1 MPRKNVST
9 QLSLIKD
16 RLDEAGVR
24 WAVFA
29 GAAAH
34 CYGSK
39 IEVTDVDILVAN
51 ADLDKAKAVL
61 KDVDLEGFDVAAGS
75 DIPTP
80 QGVCCFFLDDEAMKR
95 VQRKQLFGV
104 TVPVISVE
112 DNIVFKAIL
121 QRGKEEGKRDVEH
134 IRDMVKHEKIDLE
147 YLRDRI
153 QQCHANKRVMPL
165 LKSLIPHI

>member
-9 QLSLIKD
+9 QLSLIKN
-16 RLDEAGVR
+16 RLDKAGVR

-39 IEVTDVDILVAN
+39 IDVTDVDILVAN
-51 ADLDKAKAVL
+51 ADLDKARAAL
-61 KDVDLEGFDVAAGS
+61 KGVDLEGFDVAAGS
-75 DIPTP
+75 DISTP

-104 TVPVISVE
+104 TVPVLSVE
-112 DNIVFKAIL
+112 DNIIFKAIL
-121 QRGKEEGKRDVEH
+121 QRGEKEGKHDIEH
-134 IRDMVKHEKIDLE
+134 IKDMVTHEKVNLE
-147 YLRDRI
+147 YLRKRI
-153 QQCHANKRVMPL
+153 GRCNAEKRVMPML
-165 LKSLIPHI
+165 RQFISEI